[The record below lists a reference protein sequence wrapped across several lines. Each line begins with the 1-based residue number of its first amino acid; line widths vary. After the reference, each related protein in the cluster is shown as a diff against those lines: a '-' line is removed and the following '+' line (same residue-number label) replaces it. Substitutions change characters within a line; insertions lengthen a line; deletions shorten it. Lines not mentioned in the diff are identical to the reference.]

1 MLQAVDSKGGPVSIN
16 IFAISSEKGSVQV
29 VKNGL
34 EPLRITL
41 QKHSVSVSYFA
52 LQIKKRESV

>member
-34 EPLRITL
+34 ESLRIAL
-41 QKHSVSVSYFA
+41 QKHSVSGSYFDR
-52 LQIKKRESV
+52 QTKKEEV